1 MDFIDIENGKL
12 FRFEGWDLKED
23 NFELDSYR
31 SSDEN
36 WEYIQFEGYFVE
48 PHGDIDLHKGLDY
61 RGWVSDQVAFREK
74 EGFFTNNNDEYI
86 LFLAP
91 QDCDSLIAGENYP
104 QDKTDWS
111 VEESGESDGQIQ
123 VFICKNGKI
132 LPLSFYKTMPMMG
145 MSWDEALKNNPK
157 WFIN

>member
-1 MDFIDIENGKL
+1 MDYIDIENGKL
-12 FRFEGWDLKED
+12 FRFEGWELKED
-23 NFELDSYR
+23 NFDLDSYR
-31 SSDEN
+31 SSDLN

-123 VFICKNGKI
+123 VFICKDGKI

-145 MSWDEALKNNPK
+145 MSWEEALKNNPK